1 MLYHILYEFLYP
13 LNRFWEPL
21 KVLNVFTYITF
32 RTAYASLTALLISLF
47 LGPWLITRLREFQIG
62 QQIREEGPKSHQSK
76 AGTPTMGGILIV
88 VSIIVPTLLWTNL
101 RNRLMWVLII
111 STIAYAVIGFA
122 DDYLKIV
129 RKRSLGLTAR
139 EKIGLQTSV
148 ALTVGVSLLY
158 LMNRGIY
165 STKLTVPFFK
175 FFTPDLLIDR
185 LFTTQFWF
193 LGYVPFLIFVAV
205 VIVGAS
211 NTVNLTDGLDGLAIG
226 CTVIASAALTALT
239 YITGHA
245 TLSDYLDIQYL
256 PQVGELTI
264 FCGAMVGASLGFLW
278 YNAHPAEV
286 FMGDVGSLA
295 LGGAIGTL
303 SVIIKQE
310 LLLIFIG
317 GVFVIEGLSVM
328 IQVISFKTRGK
339 RIFLMA
345 PLHHHFELKG
355 WKESKI
361 IIRFW
366 IASLIFALFSLSTLK
381 LR

>member
-62 QQIREEGPKSHQSK
+62 QQIREEGPKSHQAK

-101 RNRLMWVLII
+101 RNRLMWVLIL
-111 STIAYAVIGFA
+111 STIAYAAIGFA

-129 RKRSLGLTAR
+129 RRRSLGLTAR
-139 EKIGLQTSV
+139 EKMGLQTLV
-148 ALTVGVSLLY
+148 AITVGVSLLY

-193 LGYVPFLIFVAV
+193 LGYVPFLIFVTV

-328 IQVISFKTRGK
+328 IQVLSFKTRGK

-345 PLHHHFELKG
+345 PLHHHFELMG

>member
-62 QQIREEGPKSHQSK
+62 QQIREEGPKSHQAK

-88 VSIIVPTLLWTNL
+88 VSIISTL
-101 RNRLMWVLII
+101 
-111 STIAYAVIGFA
+111 AYAVIGFA

-139 EKIGLQTSV
+139 EKIGLQTLV
-148 ALTVGVSLLY
+148 AITVGVSLLY

-175 FFTPDLLIDR
+175 FFAPDLLIDR

-193 LGYVPFLIFVAV
+193 LGYVPFLIFVAI

-264 FCGAMVGASLGFLW
+264 FSGAMVGASLGFLW